1 MMHHNRRRA
10 LLGLQQEACRQAHS
24 YVLFGMEEC
33 EEFGLVPP
41 RDAAGWVAEGIARAA
56 ILLMEEVANMR

>member
-10 LLGLQQEACRQAHS
+10 LLGLQQEAGRQAHS

-33 EEFGLVPP
+33 EEFGLVLDM
-41 RDAAGWVAEGIARAA
+41 RAGGVAEGIARAA
-56 ILLMEEVANMR
+56 ILLMEEVANVW